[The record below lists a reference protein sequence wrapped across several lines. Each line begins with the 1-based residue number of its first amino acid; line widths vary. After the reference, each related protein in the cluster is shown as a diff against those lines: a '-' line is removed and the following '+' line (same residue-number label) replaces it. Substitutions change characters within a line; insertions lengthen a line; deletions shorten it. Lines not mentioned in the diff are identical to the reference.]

1 MPVTL
6 LADRRERP
14 CGAELGSSPCSAQGG
29 RMWLRHAGLAC
40 LSGLLLLLSFPAYE
54 LDFLVWAGFVPLL
67 LALDGRTLFQAFLLS
82 SVTAWVLFT
91 GGFYWIWTVPPF
103 KLLEYLVL
111 APFPSFF
118 GGAFVLGV
126 RWMVCRA
133 AVPPPLVVPPPS
145 GDLRIIPAP
154 PSCFA

>member
-82 SVTAWVLFT
+82 SVTASGLFT
-91 GGFYWIWTVPPF
+91 VPFYWIWTVPAF
-103 KLLEYLVL
+103 HILAYLLL
-111 APFPSFF
+111 ATHSSLD
-118 GGAFVLGV
+118 GGGFL
-126 RWMVCRA
+126 
-133 AVPPPLVVPPPS
+133 PLVARMPEPP
-145 GDLRIIPAP
+145 
-154 PSCFA
+154 

>member
-91 GGFYWIWTVPPF
+91 GVFYWIWTVPAF
-103 KLLEYLVL
+103 NILDYFLLATYLSVYGGGL
-111 APFPSFF
+111 GLWFALVDGRRRRPLCF
-118 GGAFVLGV
+118 GG
-126 RWMVCRA
+126 
-133 AVPPPLVVPPPS
+133 PPPR
-145 GDLRIIPAP
+145 GALRY
-154 PSCFA
+154 

>member
-91 GGFYWIWTVPPF
+91 GVFYWIWTVPAF
-103 KLLEYLVL
+103 NILDYLLLATYL
-111 APFPSFF
+111 SIYGGGF
-118 GGAFVLGV
+118 GPWVRLVACSDGASPLFV
-126 RWMVCRA
+126 A
-133 AVPPPLVVPPPS
+133 TPPLGNLGNV
-145 GDLRIIPAP
+145 
-154 PSCFA
+154 FAHAFLA